1 MKKKLFLMIFFVM
14 LLALPMLAM
23 AQTAISYG
31 QVVTGE
37 ITESTPSI
45 SYTFSGNAGDLI
57 TVRMTATGGSGLDSY
72 LRLVD
77 PQGFDFYSDD
87 DSGGMT
93 NALVGPITLGE
104 TGTYTIVAS
113 SCCDSTT
120 AYSTGTFELV
130 VDVAQ
135 VPALTVGEPVSFELS
150 NANPLAFF
158 TLLNDNVP
166 SKVARVS
173 VEIVGGSL
181 GTSTLSIEV
190 RGPIGNYFYSN
201 YTAPGSTQYAVD
213 PVITDL
219 AGGAN
224 VIVVRAYAEMSDSPV
239 FAENQT
245 IQAQLTVTEVTAS
258 PLTTDTPITGTLDD
272 ANPTAYYTFNAGMR
286 DLLNLKGEQATD
298 SHPINVTIYDTSGF
312 SISGS
317 STINYMDGSNLG
329 SFVIDPLRTMNEGTY
344 YVVVNRAIYGAPDE
358 TAGKTSTFSLTLG
371 ATATPMLQ
379 AGTPATGIFDNPD
392 VYEYVYRYQ
401 ATANQTIRIT
411 VKSLN
416 LGYAPSFDIQGEA
429 FESPDLNIA
438 SVNAMAPGTVSY
450 DVKLY
455 YDGVYII
462 RVRNGVYYD
471 MGEGA
476 GEYSIQIDVV
486 E

>member
-14 LLALPMLAM
+14 LLALPMMAM

-31 QVVTGE
+31 QVVAGE

-45 SYTFSGNAGDLI
+45 SYTFSGNQGDLI
-57 TVRMTATGGSGLDSY
+57 LVRMNAVADSTLDSY
-72 LRLVD
+72 VRLVD

-87 DSGGMT
+87 DSGGMG
-93 NALVGPITLGE
+93 NALVGPVTLGE
-104 TGTYTIVAS
+104 TGTYTIIAS
-113 SCCDSTT
+113 SCCDSGT
-120 AYSTGTFELV
+120 AYSTGAFELV
-130 VDVAQ
+130 VDIAQ
-135 VPALTVGEPVSFELS
+135 IPTLAVGQPVPFELS
-150 NANPLAFF
+150 NSNPIVFF
-158 TLLNDNVP
+158 NLLNDNIP
-166 SKVARVS
+166 SKLARIS
-173 VEIVGGSL
+173 VDIIGGSL
-181 GTSTLSIEV
+181 GTSGVSVEV

-201 YTAPGSTQYAVD
+201 YSPLGSTRFVVD
-213 PVITDL
+213 PVVADL

-224 VIVVRAYAEMSDSPV
+224 IVVVRAYPEMSDTPI

-245 IQAQLTVTEVTAS
+245 VQAQLTVTEVTANS
-258 PLTTDTPITGTLDD
+258 LALDTPVTGTLDD
-272 ANPTAYYTFNAGMR
+272 ANPTAYYAFSAGMR
-286 DLLNLKGEQATD
+286 DLLNLKGEQSAD
-298 SHPINVTIYDTSGF
+298 SHPISITIYDSSGF
-312 SISGS
+312 SISGG

-344 YVVVNRAIYGAPDE
+344 YVVVSRAVYDNPENII
-358 TAGKTSTFSLTLG
+358 GKTSAFTLTLG

-379 AGTPATGIFDNPD
+379 PATPVTGVFDNPD

-401 ATANQTIRIT
+401 ATANQTLRIT

-416 LGYAPSFDIQGEA
+416 LGYAPSFDLQGEA

-438 SVNAMAPGTVSY
+438 SINSLAPGTISY
-450 DVKLY
+450 DVKVY

-462 RVRNGVYYD
+462 RVRNGIYYD

-476 GEYSIQIDVV
+476 GEYSIQVDVV